1 MLWLGFF
8 SLRGFSALHECCS
21 VICPYAGF
29 SVGQPPM
36 SPMEHSLKSVVK
48 RLLGKLQ
55 SLVLS
60 TAITLA
66 FATVPSPS
74 FDDGAL
80 GALRFGNDSRASQGI
95 QLK

>member
-1 MLWLGFF
+1 MLDFQ
-8 SLRGFSALHECCS
+8 SATPHEPEALS
-21 VICPYAGF
+21 
-29 SVGQPPM
+29 
-36 SPMEHSLKSVVK
+36 K

-60 TAITLA
+60 TAITLD
-66 FATVPSPS
+66 FATVPSAS

>member
-1 MLWLGFF
+1 MVDFQ
-8 SLRGFSALHECCS
+8 SAN
-21 VICPYAGF
+21 
-29 SVGQPPM
+29 PM
-36 SPMEHSLKSVVK
+36 SPMEHSLESVSK
-48 RLLGKLQ
+48 RLLGRLQ

-60 TAITLA
+60 TAITLD
-66 FATVPSPS
+66 FAAAPSPS

>member
-1 MLWLGFF
+1 MLDFQ
-8 SLRGFSALHECCS
+8 SANL
-21 VICPYAGF
+21 
-29 SVGQPPM
+29 PM
-36 SPMEHSLKSVVK
+36 STMEHSLKSVVK

-60 TAITLA
+60 TAITLDFD

-80 GALRFGNDSRASQGI
+80 GALRFGNDGRASQRI
-95 QLK
+95 QLD